1 MDEREGQR
9 QREAGADL
17 GPDAPPH
24 HGRVAAQVPEH
35 AVGLPVVGRTCKLL
49 QSQHGGSRNQERD
62 PIEDADIAD
71 GGQRLIAQQ
80 PGLISHADTER
91 KACDHHADRHGDED
105 AGACHRVR
113 IEGHASLKLAQ
124 VEDAQPRQ
132 KALGP
137 TARPFRPPD
146 GPDPEEHSGSQ
157 HGGDAHGQDP
167 HDELHRLE
175 QA

>member
-1 MDEREGQR
+1 M
-9 QREAGADL
+9 GAS
-17 GPDAPPH
+17 
-24 HGRVAAQVPEH
+24 V
-35 AVGLPVVGRTCKLL
+35 
-49 QSQHGGSRNQERD
+49 
-62 PIEDADIAD
+62 
-71 GGQRLIAQQ
+71 
-80 PGLISHADTER
+80 
-91 KACDHHADRHGDED
+91 HHADRHGDED

-132 KALGP
+132 KALGLA
-137 TARPFRPPD
+137 ARPFRPPD